1 MSGQWFLMFQRATLQ
16 GHNVDVTE
24 GEVAAICLSLECS
37 GYSRDILV
45 VHSEER

>member
-1 MSGQWFLMFQRATLQ
+1 MSIGQWFLMFQRATP
-16 GHNVDVTE
+16 DVKE